1 MKNMYA
7 RSSFDQKQKGQD
19 LMEFAL
25 VLPILL
31 LIIFGVLDLG
41 RLFHSAI
48 TVTNAARVGA
58 RFGALRRDI
67 YNCDPT
73 DPDCIYICNPNCG
86 PDYFINVTRNE
97 AINNGIDLSSAP
109 VEVNCIDG
117 SIGTSNVCDYGDSF
131 QIKVTYD
138 FDLVIGELIGLS
150 QIQIVRAVEMLVQ

>member
-1 MKNMYA
+1 MKKMFA
-7 RSSFDQKQKGQD
+7 SSSSNQNQRGQD
-19 LMEFAL
+19 LIEFAL
-25 VLPILL
+25 ALPILL

-73 DPDCIYICNPNCG
+73 DTDCIYICDPNCG
-86 PDYFINVTRNE
+86 PDYFINVTKNE
-97 AINNGIDLSSAP
+97 ALNNGIDLSTAL
-109 VEVNCIDG
+109 VEPNCIDG
-117 SIGTSNVCDYGDSF
+117 SIGISNFCDYGDTF

-138 FDLVIGELIGLS
+138 FNLIIGELISLD
-150 QIQIVRAVEMLVQ
+150 QIQIVRTVDMLVQ